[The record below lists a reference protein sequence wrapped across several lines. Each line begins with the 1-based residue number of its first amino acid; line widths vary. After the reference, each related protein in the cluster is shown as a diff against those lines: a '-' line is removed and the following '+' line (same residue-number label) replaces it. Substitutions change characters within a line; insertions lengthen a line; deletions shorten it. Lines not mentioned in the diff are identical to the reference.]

1 MSDNIYF
8 PNMMRNGINSFIIR
22 NYSEQLQH
30 MVSQLSTKC
39 LDSLRNGPIQSKLK
53 PGLSLAIEAP
63 IYCKD
68 YAEWNIDRSVPLR
81 QYFGVDKGQID
92 SNGDVMR
99 YSYGFVRGTKT
110 VGGDTKTTSTKPM
123 PKLMK
128 NMCKELS
135 NLLKGTKINGCRY
148 CHNKIEFNHVTVLY
162 YLTDSKSQ
170 RTVRLN
176 HHTDIEVS
184 ASNVVKQNNSQKN
197 KTPTVVLA
205 LQNPKTIKFFK
216 RFSDGKKFE
225 KDLQEIDKLE
235 MLHGDIFVLHPKDE
249 RVIKRRFRNKED
261 LNVTETKA
269 SQFKHGV
276 VCSFDSKNNT
286 KKSRDHDRNISI
298 SVCFRQTQSCLKYSG
313 LTHMLAESDS
323 IHEDES
329 ATVIGS
335 FSQNKSRV
343 AKFDVKRK
351 ELKNIKNLERVRK
364 KSKKFHSIS

>member
-1 MSDNIYF
+1 
-8 PNMMRNGINSFIIR
+8 MMRNGINSFIIR

-123 PKLMK
+123 PKVMK
-128 NMCKELS
+128 DMCKELS
-135 NLLKGTKINGCRY
+135 NLLLTTKINGCRY
-148 CHNKIEFNHVTVLY
+148 CNNKIEFNHVTVLY

-216 RFSDGKKFE
+216 RISDGKKFE